1 MQQQPQPPALSPQQE
16 AIRQV
21 RERYERGDL
30 TFDRFEYALNALLQ
44 AQTPEECQAIVQEL
58 PASPVNALDAA
69 LAQPAALGAPS
80 APGRTRWWVAFMG
93 GFQRLSR
100 PWRMTEQTIGIMVMG
115 GAEVDLSLAA
125 LPRQGVIRLFVL
137 MGGAKLYVPRSVDVS
152 VQSAIAL
159 GGVNA
164 LGESSGGIISF
175 HHEESYAPRNPGSTI
190 PQLEIQVFGMMGGVE
205 VVQVDAPVALGG
217 GLRANLNQ
225 QLLIASA
232 YDRAAE
238 RSIRHAEREARRQM
252 RHQQRHSTDF

>member
-1 MQQQPQPPALSPQQE
+1 MQQQQPQPPALSPQQE

-58 PASPVNALDAA
+58 PSSPVSALDVMT
-69 LAQPAALGAPS
+69 AQPAMPAMS
-80 APGRTRWWVAFMG
+80 STSGRTRWWVAFMG

-100 PWRMTEQTIGIMVMG
+100 PWKMTEQTIGIMVMG

-125 LPRQGVIRLFVL
+125 LPRQSVIRLYIL

-152 VQSAIAL
+152 VQSAIL
-159 GGVNA
+159 MGGVNA

-175 HHEESYAPRNPGSTI
+175 HHEESYAPRTPGGVV
-190 PQLEIQVFGMMGGVE
+190 PQLEIQVIGAMGGVE
-205 VVQVDAPVALGG
+205 VVQVDSPVVTGG
-217 GLRANLNQ
+217 GLRARVNQ
-225 QLLIASA
+225 QIISA

-238 RSIRHAEREARRQM
+238 RSIRHAEHEARRQL
-252 RHQQRHSTDF
+252 RHQQRNARYD

>member
-1 MQQQPQPPALSPQQE
+1 MQQPQPPALTPQQE

-21 RERYERGDL
+21 RQRYEQGDL
-30 TFDRFEYALNALLQ
+30 SFDRFEYALNALLQ

-58 PASPVNALDAA
+58 PSSPISALDAFS
-69 LAQPAALGAPS
+69 AQSSLPATPS
-80 APGRTRWWVAFMG
+80 TPGRTRWWVAFMG

-100 PWRMTEQTIGIMVMG
+100 PWKMTEQTMGIMVMG
-115 GAEVDLSLAA
+115 GVEVDLSLAA

-152 VQSAIAL
+152 VQSFIIM

-164 LGESSGGIISF
+164 LGESSGGIVSF
-175 HHEESYAPRNPGSTI
+175 NHEESQALRTTGGLV

-205 VVQVDAPVALGG
+205 VVQVDGPVALGG
-217 GLRANLNQ
+217 GLRANPNQ
-225 QLLIASA
+225 QILMASS

-238 RSIRHAEREARRQM
+238 RSIRHAERQAQRELRRQERRM
-252 RHQQRHSTDF
+252 YD

>member
-1 MQQQPQPPALSPQQE
+1 MQQQPQPPALTPQQE

-21 RERYERGDL
+21 RQRYEQGDL
-30 TFDRFEYALNALLQ
+30 PFDRFEYALNALLA

-58 PASPVNALDAA
+58 PSSPISALDAFS
-69 LAQPAALGAPS
+69 AQSSLPAMPS

-100 PWRMTEQTIGIMVMG
+100 PWKMTEQTMGIMVMG
-115 GAEVDLSLAA
+115 GIEVDLSLAA

-152 VQSAIAL
+152 VQSCILL

-175 HHEESYAPRNPGSTI
+175 SHEESQALRGPGSAI
-190 PQLEIQVFGMMGGVE
+190 PQLEIQVFGAMGG
-205 VVQVDAPVALGG
+205 
-217 GLRANLNQ
+217 
-225 QLLIASA
+225 
-232 YDRAAE
+232 
-238 RSIRHAEREARRQM
+238 
-252 RHQQRHSTDF
+252 